1 MIRLRCASYVLLA
14 GMILAVWTTRDTFA
28 QKGDDKKASLSLKAS
43 PPVGL
48 SPLKVRLVA
57 EIRGG
62 PNDNPDFYCPSIEW
76 DWGDDLTSESSED
89 CSPYEAGKSTI
100 RRQYSTEHT
109 YRGEGNYTARLKVK
123 QGKKVVASSTA
134 NVQVRGGGVQDDLDR

>member
-14 GMILAVWTTRDTFA
+14 GMTFVVWTTRDTLA
-28 QKGDDKKASLSLKAS
+28 QKGDDKKASLSLKAN
-43 PPVGL
+43 PPVGF
-48 SPLKVRLVA
+48 SPLKVRLTA

-62 PNDNPDFYCPSIEW
+62 PDDNADFYCPSIEW
-76 DWGDDLTSESSED
+76 DWGDDLTSESNED

-109 YRGEGNYTARLKVK
+109 YRGEGSYTARLKVK
-123 QGKKVVASSTA
+123 QGKKVVASTTV
-134 NVQVRGGGVQDDLDR
+134 NVQVRGGTRDDLDR

>member
-14 GMILAVWTTRDTFA
+14 GMTFVVWTTRDTLA
-28 QKGDDKKASLSLKAS
+28 QKGDDKKASLSLKAN
-43 PPVGL
+43 PPVGF
-48 SPLKVRLVA
+48 SPLKVRLTA

-62 PNDNPDFYCPSIEW
+62 PDDNADFYCPSIEW

-89 CSPYEAGKSTI
+89 CSPYEAGKSNI

-109 YRGEGNYTARLKVK
+109 YRGEGSYTARLKVK
-123 QGKKVVASSTA
+123 QGKKVVASSTV
-134 NVQVRGGGVQDDLDR
+134 NVQVRGGTRDDLDR